1 MNHVTIIK
9 MMVGDTASFTYFTY
23 NYAVRFSVVGGEQ
36 PVIKIEGC
44 GDIRGEIIPIT
55 GDFEILNGQGQLLS
69 RASYNELIK
78 NKLIPARSSIA
89 AHPQVQSAQ
98 MSGKYYSDLLQG
110 PKSVQHMELANR
122 YTVAALEYFYQNN
135 PDGKFVVGLYPEKL
149 LDQVGHVFAN
159 SVIEATIREDG
170 WAVDEYMKRMEAV
183 QTSSK
188 GWLINS
194 PDLYFYTA
202 KRTSPGQWEFSL
214 YQSPNSSKNIKDR
227 LYASKIMEPWGETA
241 ASQLDC
247 LIGGIL
253 MHSRSGA
260 DYTVAVLDATNPEN
274 KLQALVYI
282 PDSDNRVLQVV
293 GVVYQDSGVF
303 LGALTTKVLG
313 ELNLAVNGEWFG
325 HYGDLKCY
333 RLVTT
338 DDIAFVEV
346 PTPKDP

>member
-23 NYAVRFSVVGGEQ
+23 NYAVRFSVVGGTD
-36 PVIKIEGC
+36 PIIKIEGC

-55 GDFEILNGQGQLLS
+55 GDFEILNGHGELLS
-69 RASYNELIK
+69 RTSYNELKK
-78 NKLIPARSSIA
+78 NKQVPARLDQ
-89 AHPQVQSAQ
+89 PT
-98 MSGKYYSDLLQG
+98 GKYYSELVG
-110 PKSVQHMELANR
+110 GVNPVEHMELKNPH
-122 YTVAALEYFYQNN
+122 TVAALEYFYQNN

-159 SVIEATIREDG
+159 SVIEATIRENG
-170 WAVDEYMKRMEAV
+170 WAVDEYMKRVEAV

-188 GWLINS
+188 NWLINS
-194 PDLYFYTA
+194 PSLYFYSA
-202 KRTSPGQWEFSL
+202 KRVAPKQWEFSL
-214 YQSPNSSKNIKDR
+214 YQSPNSGKNIKDR

-253 MHSRSGA
+253 MHSRSGIN
-260 DYTVAVLDATNPEN
+260 YTVAVLDATNPDN

-282 PDSDNRVLQVV
+282 PDSDNRALQVV

-346 PTPKDP
+346 PTPADKQ